1 MSLLDFD
8 IAQQRLVDA
17 GQALDRTESVSL
29 QLARG
34 RVLAQTLNA
43 ALNIPP
49 ADNSAMDGYAIR
61 FADYQE
67 GTALPIQ
74 QRVYAGDVPE
84 ALQAGYAVRLFTG
97 SLIPANADTVV
108 IQELCSEE
116 NNQLSILEAPIKGQH
131 VRYAGEDMAHQQP
144 ILQRGTLLDSSHIAM
159 LAAQGITDVPV
170 YGTLR
175 VGILTTGN
183 ELTEPG
189 QPLKTGQIYNS
200 NASML
205 RALAQE
211 MHTEVTQVIHAPDT
225 LESIQAALEKLS
237 HECDLVL
244 TVGGVS
250 VGDKDLVKP
259 AIEAAGGELQ
269 LWKVRMKPGKP
280 VALAKLNNTP
290 IIGLPGNPVSAYAVF
305 ALMVTPLVRV
315 LQGRTQALPRTSYGK
330 LDCEGTLHGAREEFL
345 RVQAITHEDG
355 SLHLLP
361 YPQQGSGVI
370 SSLAWATG
378 LARVPA
384 DTDVTPGTSVR
395 YYDFAHWC
403 A

>member
-1 MSLLDFD
+1 MLDFD

-17 GQALDRTESVSL
+17 GKPLDRTESV
-29 QLARG
+29 QLHNSRG
-34 RVLAQTLNA
+34 RVLAETVHA

-61 FADYQE
+61 FADYH
-67 GTALPIQ
+67 TDKALPIQ

-108 IQELCSEE
+108 IQELCSEDD
-116 NNQLSILEAPIKGQH
+116 NQLRILEAPIKGQH
-131 VRYAGEDMAHQQP
+131 VRYAGEDMAQQQP

-159 LAAQGITDVPV
+159 LAAQGIVEVQV
-170 YGTLR
+170 YDRLR

-211 MHTEVTQVIHAPDT
+211 MQTEVTHVIHAPDT

-280 VALAKLNNTP
+280 VALATLNNTS

-315 LQGRTQALPRTSYGK
+315 LQGRSIALPRTSYGK
-330 LDCEGTLHGAREEFL
+330 LDCDETLHGAREEFL
-345 RVQAITHEDG
+345 RVQAITREDG

-361 YPQQGSGVI
+361 YPQQGSGII

-384 DTDVTPGTSVR
+384 DTDVTPGTQVR

>member
-1 MSLLDFD
+1 MTLLDFD
-8 IAQQRLVDA
+8 IAQQRLVEA
-17 GQALDRTESVSL
+17 GQAPTRTETVSL
-29 QLARG
+29 QQARG
-34 RVLAQTLNA
+34 RVLSATLHAN
-43 ALNIPP
+43 LNIPP

-61 FADYQE
+61 FADYHADK
-67 GTALPIQ
+67 ALPIQ

-84 ALQAGYAVRLFTG
+84 ALQAGYAARVFTG
-97 SLIPANADTVV
+97 SLLPANADTIV
-108 IQELCSEE
+108 IQELCSEDD
-116 NNQLSILEAPIKGQH
+116 NHLRILEAPVQGQH
-131 VRYAGEDMAHQQP
+131 VRYAGEDMAAQHP
-144 ILQRGTLLDSSHIAM
+144 IVPQGTLLDSSHIAM
-159 LAAQGITDVPV
+159 LAAQGMTEVPV
-170 YGTLR
+170 YATLR

-183 ELTEPG
+183 ELSEPG
-189 QPLKTGQIYNS
+189 QPLQQGQIYNS

-205 RALAQE
+205 RALTQE
-211 MHTEVTQVIHAPDT
+211 MHAEVTHVIHAPDI
-225 LESIQAALEKLS
+225 LDSIQAALVQLS
-237 HECDLVL
+237 QECDLVL

-280 VALAKLNNTP
+280 VALANLNGTP

-305 ALMVTPLVRV
+305 ALMVSPMVRV
-315 LQGRTQALPRTSYGK
+315 LQGRNYALARTSVGK
-330 LDCEGTLHGAREEFL
+330 LQCNTTLHGTREEFL
-345 RVQAITHEDG
+345 RVQAITQADG
-355 SLHLLP
+355 SVHLLP
-361 YPQQGSGVI
+361 YPQQGSGII

-384 DTDVTPGTSVR
+384 DTDVTTGTQVR

>member
-17 GQALDRTESVSL
+17 GQALERTESV
-29 QLARG
+29 QLHQARG
-34 RVLAQTLNA
+34 RVLAHTVNA

-61 FADYQE
+61 FADYQA
-67 GTALPIQ
+67 GKALPIQ

-108 IQELCSEE
+108 IQELCSED

-131 VRYAGEDMAHQQP
+131 VRYAGEDMAQQQP

-159 LAAQGITDVPV
+159 LAAQGITDVLV

-205 RALAQE
+205 RALAEE
-211 MHTEVTQVIHAPDT
+211 MHTEVTHVIHAPDT
-225 LESIQAALEKLS
+225 LESIQSALEKLS
-237 HECDLVL
+237 HECDVVL

-305 ALMVTPLVRV
+305 ALMVTPLIRV

-330 LDCEGTLHGAREEFL
+330 LDCEGTLHGTREEFL
-345 RVQAITHEDG
+345 RVQAITQEDG
-355 SLHLLP
+355 SLHLQP
-361 YPQQGSGVI
+361 YPQQGSGII

-384 DTDVTPGTSVR
+384 DTDVTPGTLVR

>member
-1 MSLLDFD
+1 MTLLDFD
-8 IAQQRLVDA
+8 IAQQRLVEA
-17 GQALDRTESVSL
+17 GQALTRTETVSL
-29 QLARG
+29 QQARG
-34 RVLAQTLNA
+34 RVLSATLHAN
-43 ALNIPP
+43 LNIPP

-61 FADYQE
+61 FADYHADK
-67 GTALPIQ
+67 ALPIQ

-84 ALQAGYAVRLFTG
+84 ALQAGYAARVFTG
-97 SLIPANADTVV
+97 SLLPANADTIV
-108 IQELCSEE
+108 IQELCSEDD
-116 NNQLSILEAPIKGQH
+116 NHLRILEAPVQGQH
-131 VRYAGEDMAHQQP
+131 VRYAGEDMAAQHP
-144 ILQRGTLLDSSHIAM
+144 IVPQGTLLDSSHIAM
-159 LAAQGITDVPV
+159 LAAQGMTEVPV
-170 YGTLR
+170 YATLR

-183 ELTEPG
+183 ELSEPG
-189 QPLKTGQIYNS
+189 QPLQQGQIYNS

-205 RALAQE
+205 RALTQE
-211 MHTEVTQVIHAPDT
+211 MHAEVTHVIHAPDI
-225 LESIQAALEKLS
+225 LDSIQAALVQLS
-237 HECDLVL
+237 QECDLVL

-280 VALAKLNNTP
+280 VALANLNGTP

-305 ALMVTPLVRV
+305 ALMVSPMVRV
-315 LQGRTQALPRTSYGK
+315 LQGRNYALARTSVGK
-330 LDCEGTLHGAREEFL
+330 LQCKTTLHGTREEFL
-345 RVQAITHEDG
+345 RVQAITQADG
-355 SLHLLP
+355 SVHLLP
-361 YPQQGSGVI
+361 YPQQGSGII

-384 DTDVTPGTSVR
+384 DTDVTTGTQVR